1 MVSSIFHGCNP
12 SCQLSQCISQL
23 SPSNA
28 GPDRGSRRRCC
39 RCASARAWK
48 ATIWSLHH
56 YIMSMDIMYLHLHI
70 YIHIYMYIYTYIYI
84 YGGFLKRGYSQII
97 QFNRSFHYKPS
108 ILGYPHLWN
117 HPYIYI
123 YIYIY
128 IVYIHIY
135 IYMYIYTYIYMY
147 MYIYMYIYVYI
158 CIYMYI
164 YICIYYIYTYM
175 YVYICIYICIYTY
188 VYIIYTHICMYICMY
203 ILYHYRYVYCILV
216 IIQDPGV
223 DAVSKNILWCWV
235 VYFGWECMHMYIY
248 IYQSRDD
255 MWVCMDQHWA
265 RLLQGP

>member
-1 MVSSIFHGCNP
+1 MDAILVVSSPNAFLSWAPATQGQTGAPEEDAADVHQQERERQPYGHCITT
-12 SCQLSQCISQL
+12 SCPWIS
-23 SPSNA
+23 
-28 GPDRGSRRRCC
+28 C
-39 RCASARAWK
+39 
-48 ATIWSLHH
+48 
-56 YIMSMDIMYLHLHI
+56 I
-70 YIHIYMYIYTYIYI
+70 YIYIYIYTY
-84 YGGFLKRGYSQII
+84 LKRGYSQII

-117 HPYIYI
+117 HPYIYTYTYTYVYIYIHIYICI

-128 IVYIHIY
+128 V
-135 IYMYIYTYIYMY
+135 
-147 MYIYMYIYVYI
+147 YVYI

-175 YVYICIYICIYTY
+175 YVYIYVYMYIYICIYTY

>member
-1 MVSSIFHGCNP
+1 MDAILVVSSPNAFLSWAPATQGQTGAPEEDAADVHQQERERQPYGHCITT
-12 SCQLSQCISQL
+12 SCPWISCI
-23 SPSNA
+23 
-28 GPDRGSRRRCC
+28 
-39 RCASARAWK
+39 
-48 ATIWSLHH
+48 
-56 YIMSMDIMYLHLHI
+56 YIYI
-70 YIHIYMYIYTYIYI
+70 YIHIYMYIYMVVSWNGGTPKSSSLIGVSIINHPFWGTPI
-84 YGGFLKRGYSQII
+84 YGT
-97 QFNRSFHYKPS
+97 
-108 ILGYPHLWN
+108 
-117 HPYIYI
+117 
-123 YIYIY
+123 
-128 IVYIHIY
+128 IHIYTYTYTYTYVY
-135 IYMYIYTYIYMY
+135 IYMYIYIHIYM
-147 MYIYMYIYVYI
+147 YMYIYVYI
-158 CIYMYI
+158 CIYTYVYIIYTHICMYI
-164 YICIYYIYTYM
+164 